1 MIGGRGE
8 RVVEVNSEDLAEIS
22 MPAYAKSFKEREVS
36 EKENAIQKSQ
46 GIVEAY
52 AAIVELENS
61 EGGIVFEPETAR
73 KKLIELVKARNSIV
87 ARFGITGAIISKSG
101 ERFVF
106 NGGTQ
111 WAVKGA
117 HTKSAY
123 GSGIDVRERNLELEK
138 NFETIRVVLAA
149 YEQLEDVFEDFDGYM
164 NVLCEEY
171 KKEVEGKAEQ
181 RQNLL
186 REAEDR
192 ESEQLK
198 KNTLEKLKVETL
210 AAKRAATGSKRSRLT
225 NEEIKELA
233 SRVIAAKPSAK
244 PKNVLDLTEDEKE
257 SMSRISRTQKEE
269 YSMKELEREIESLGR

>member
-1 MIGGRGE
+1 
-8 RVVEVNSEDLAEIS
+8 
-22 MPAYAKSFKEREVS
+22 
-36 EKENAIQKSQ
+36 
-46 GIVEAY
+46 
-52 AAIVELENS
+52 
-61 EGGIVFEPETAR
+61 
-73 KKLIELVKARNSIV
+73 
-87 ARFGITGAIISKSG
+87 
-101 ERFVF
+101 
-106 NGGTQ
+106 
-111 WAVKGA
+111 
-117 HTKSAY
+117 
-123 GSGIDVRERNLELEK
+123 
-138 NFETIRVVLAA
+138 
-149 YEQLEDVFEDFDGYM
+149 VFEDFDGYM